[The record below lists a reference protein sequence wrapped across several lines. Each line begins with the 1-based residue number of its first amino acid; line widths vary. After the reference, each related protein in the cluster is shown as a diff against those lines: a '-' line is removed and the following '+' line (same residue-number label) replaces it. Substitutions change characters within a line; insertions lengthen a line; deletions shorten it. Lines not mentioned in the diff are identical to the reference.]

1 MICQNDFKYDKAF
14 THGGVFHADDV
25 FSAAMLK
32 IINPGIVIERGNEV
46 PEDYDGLVFDIGF
59 GEFDH
64 HQKDKR
70 VRENGICYAAFG
82 LLWEKFGC
90 MLMNEEDAK
99 AFDESFVQPID
110 NSDNTG
116 EKNQL
121 SSVIGDFN
129 PVWGNENES
138 FDCMFV
144 KAVDF
149 AKAILMRKI
158 MHKNANNKAKE
169 MVKKLVE
176 KTNGKILIMDKSAP
190 WKEAVKN
197 TDIEYVV
204 FPSARGGYIVQA
216 VPDDEDKQLLKKPF
230 PEKWRGLEAGELRR
244 VSGIETLNFCHA
256 TGFLCAVGEYD
267 DAVKTAHEAF
277 EATI

>member
-1 MICQNDFKYDKAF
+1 MICQNDFLYDKAF

-25 FSAAMLK
+25 FAAAMLR
-32 IINPGIVIERGNEV
+32 IIKPGIIIERGNTV

-70 VRENGICYAAFG
+70 VRENGVYYAAFG
-82 LLWEKFGC
+82 LLWEKYGS

-116 EKNQL
+116 EKHQL
-121 SSVIGDFN
+121 SSIISDYN
-129 PVWGNENES
+129 PVWGDETES
-138 FDCMFV
+138 FDSMFE

-149 AKAILMRKI
+149 AKGILMRKI
-158 MHKNANNKAKE
+158 MHKNANNKARE
-169 MVKKLVE
+169 MVKSLVE
-176 KTNGKILIMDKSAP
+176 NTSGNILIMEKSAP

-197 TDIEYVV
+197 TDILYVV

-216 VPDDEDKQLLKKPF
+216 VPDDEDKALLKKPF
-230 PEKWRGLEAGELRR
+230 PEEWRGLETEELRK

-256 TGFLCAVGEYD
+256 TGFLCAVGEYE
-267 DAVKTAHEAF
+267 DAVKIAEIALK
-277 EATI
+277 A